1 MTALAL
7 SDSHHI
13 AQGCPVN
20 KSGSTMVPPCIK
32 RSTKVENVFHK
43 DPMAGLQGTMVLT
56 PARDDEI
63 TDGPSSKCVQMKPDI
78 ANPPTL
84 QGNCLSC
91 NGEVGQR
98 RLQAFVGAYATLAF
112 LVSLLDRVTKTRI
125 PIRQLGIFAESDALK
140 NQLSAQYHP
149 NTHEVHF
156 GFDKVAG
163 ETVYTCN
170 SVASVAHQ
178 IAHAMMCSIKPH
190 HHPDA
195 LAEGLADFIAFV
207 QVLQSPLVRHKAVVE
222 STADVATN
230 PGFIADLGE
239 QVGRPLRKDHG
250 VRCCAN
256 KLKVSDIAKGVRGD
270 PHALSQVLSGG
281 LFDLGMTTYE
291 QKMQA
296 GEGSAEACL
305 LTAFMELL
313 EACLLALFKSQE
325 QPISPT
331 WEFLQQLSYVL
342 EGEKAQQVSDMIKE
356 RELRS
361 LEDQAS
367 FGFCRCVSHTF
378 DVSAPFKPLHM
389 VQQMSLEKSMKSD
402 SHFAVLEGCT
412 AVHESEFEA
421 MRLANAEKAPVKLL
435 EAGLKAGWALV
446 DDPHKHGLRT
456 MAVVHHSSSHQVQ
469 CLRFGGD
476 HGHHTFAKNVLEGR
490 GFLVNARRGASLRC
504 CACANCPGPRQ
515 TCDGCGKDFH
525 FHPQRFYIAEKSI
538 EFSLCETCSTG

>member
-1 MTALAL
+1 
-7 SDSHHI
+7 
-13 AQGCPVN
+13 
-20 KSGSTMVPPCIK
+20 
-32 RSTKVENVFHK
+32 
-43 DPMAGLQGTMVLT
+43 MVLT
-56 PARDDEI
+56 PTKDDEI
-63 TDGPSSKCVQMKPDI
+63 TDGPSSKRIQMKPGI
-78 ANPPTL
+78 ANPPRL

-91 NGEVGQR
+91 NDEVGQR
-98 RLQAFVGAYATLAF
+98 RLQAFAIAYSTMTT
-112 LVSLLDRVTKTRI
+112 LVSQLDRVTKTRI
-125 PIRQLGIFAESDALK
+125 LIRQLGIFAESDALK
-140 NQLSAQYHP
+140 NQLNAQYHP

-170 SVASVAHQ
+170 SAAIVAHE
-178 IAHAMMCSIKPH
+178 IAHAVMCSIKPH
-190 HHPDA
+190 YPPDA

-222 STADVATN
+222 STADLATN

-239 QVGRPLRKDHG
+239 QVGHALHKDHG

-281 LFDLGMTTYE
+281 LFGLGMTTYQ

-305 LTAFMELL
+305 LTAFMEWL

-331 WEFLQQLSYVL
+331 WEFLQQLSCVV
-342 EGEKAQQVSDMIKE
+342 EGEKADQVLTMIKE
-356 RELRS
+356 RELDS
-361 LEDQAS
+361 FAGQAS
-367 FGFCRCVSHTF
+367 FGFSRCVSADCHPF
-378 DVSAPFKPLHM
+378 DVSVPFKPLHM

-412 AVHESEFEA
+412 AVHESEFED
-421 MRLANAEKAPVKLL
+421 MLLANAEKAPVKLL

-476 HGHHTFAKNVLEGR
+476 HGHHAFAKMLPEGR
-490 GFLVNARRGASLRC
+490 GFLLNARRGASLRC

-515 TCDGCGKDFH
+515 SCDSCGKDFH
-525 FHPQRFYIAEKSI
+525 FHAQKFYIAEESI
-538 EFSLCETCSTG
+538 EFALCETCSTGSISPEP